1 MSRARH
7 YLLDL
12 LGPAG
17 DEDDLIGQVERD
29 AVQAAAQKL
38 LHLHAEALLS
48 HGPGVAQGLL
58 LAYKHIAPDPY
69 YKEPQ
74 S

>member
-1 MSRARH
+1 MSEARND
-7 YLLDL
+7 LLDL

-17 DEDDLIGQVERD
+17 DPDDLIGQVEKE

-38 LHLHAEALLS
+38 LGMHAEVLLT

-58 LAYKHIAPDPY
+58 LAYQHVAPDPY
-69 YKEPQ
+69 YKET
-74 S
+74 